1 MVRSGLRG
9 GVGQEADTI
18 ACMAARHVGAFDPAV
33 VAPWRLGEGRRGA
46 LLLHGFAGTP
56 PELRR
61 LGEHLS
67 ARGWRCY
74 APALAGHARTPE
86 DLQPTRW
93 RDWARSAQEALDE
106 LSASS
111 DVVCVA
117 GQSMGGAMALHV
129 AAANPSIAA
138 VAAMASPIWIR
149 DWRLRLLPVLHRVV
163 RWHTPSDD
171 VDLYDQAA
179 IEELWSYGRRPTR
192 SILEL
197 NRFVAAVGHELAM
210 VRAPVLLLHG
220 GRDRTID
227 PRNMDDIAARLVC
240 SPAVETVLLPRS
252 GHAVSV
258 DVDRETVNSRVA
270 AWFER
275 WAPAEERVAV

>member
-1 MVRSGLRG
+1 V
-9 GVGQEADTI
+9 T
-18 ACMAARHVGAFDPAV
+18 ARQAGPFDPEV
-33 VAPWRLGEGRRGA
+33 VAPWRLGEGRRGV

-67 ARGWRCY
+67 ARGWRCH
-74 APALAGHARTPE
+74 APAMAGHAVTAE
-86 DLQPTRW
+86 EFGATTW
-93 RDWARSAQEALDE
+93 RDWAASAQAALDE
-106 LSASS
+106 LLATS
-111 DVVCVA
+111 DSVCVA
-117 GQSMGGAMALHV
+117 GQSMGGTMALHL
-129 AAANPSIAA
+129 AARNPSVAA
-138 VAAMASPIWIR
+138 VAALAAPVWIH
-149 DWRLRLLPVLHRVV
+149 DWRLRLLPVVHRVV
-163 RWHTPSDD
+163 RWHTPSGD
-171 VDLYDQAA
+171 VDLHDQAA

-197 NRFVAAVGHELAM
+197 LRMMAAVRNELAM
-210 VRAPVLLLHG
+210 VRAPVLLMHG

-240 SPAVETVLLPRS
+240 SAAVDAVLLPRS

-258 DVDRETVNSRVA
+258 DVDRETVNARVS

-275 WAPAEERVAV
+275 WVDERGLVAV